1 MVNFCSLLFNGLS
14 TDFYFVHLYNNE
26 RYNGIFLSIYYVH
39 LLIILPTKNSNMAK
53 KYITT
58 AKIIAATYRAKK
70 DGSIPLYLRVT
81 YRNNK
86 REYTLK
92 VSVTENEFN
101 FKTNRFKKD
110 VEENLKLNVLEE
122 KAIQVLAELDDF
134 SFHAFEEKYFGV
146 DVKEYTV
153 IQLLKKI
160 QDEMEAEGRIGNA
173 TTFKNAISAI
183 KRFKGENLKYSDI
196 TPTYL
201 KKLEA
206 FLRKGGAGT
215 ATIGIYFRA
224 IRTSYNVAIKEKLVK
239 QDQYPFKEYTIKTAK
254 GKSKFALPKED
265 MLAIKKFKTEKGT
278 RLRDSQNWFVLSYLC
293 RGMNFGDM
301 CRLKWEKNILGDRI
315 SYIRGKTERTEA
327 VEELLSIKITDSIA
341 KILAEYSNNDP
352 YVLPVLKD
360 GLSEKQEMYKIHGQ
374 LKLINKDLRH
384 IANELELE
392 NADKL
397 IFYVAR
403 HTYATILNESG
414 VNLLDIS
421 ESLGHGSL
429 KTTENYLHSIGN
441 KLDKNDEYLL

>member
-1 MVNFCSLLFNGLS
+1 MGRKF
-14 TDFYFVHLYNNE
+14 
-26 RYNGIFLSIYYVH
+26 I
-39 LLIILPTKNSNMAK
+39 AK
-53 KYITT
+53 
-58 AKIIAATYRAKK
+58 AKIIAATYRLKT
-70 DGSIPLYLRVT
+70 DGTIPLYLRVT

-86 REYTLK
+86 REYALK
-92 VSVTENEFN
+92 TYVKEREFN
-101 FKTNRFKKD
+101 FKLNRFKKD
-110 VEENLKLNVLEE
+110 VNGNLKLNALEE
-122 KAIQVLAELDDF
+122 RAVQVVEELSDF
-134 SFHAFEEKYFGV
+134 SFYSFEEKYFGAN
-146 DVKEYTV
+146 VKEYTV
-153 IQLLKKI
+153 IELLQKI
-160 QDEMEAEGRIGNA
+160 QDEMESEGRIGNGA
-173 TTFKNAISAI
+173 TFKNAISAI

-224 IRTSYNVAIKEKLVK
+224 IRTSYNIAIKEKIVK

-254 GKSKFALPKED
+254 GKSKFALSKANILE
-265 MLAIKKFKTEKGT
+265 IKNFKTEKGS
-278 RLRDSQNWFVLSYLC
+278 RLRDSQNWFILSYLC

-341 KILAEYSNNDP
+341 KILSEYSKNDP
-352 YVLPVLKD
+352 YVLPVLKQ
-360 GLSEKQEMYKIHGQ
+360 GLTEKQERFKIHGQ
-374 LKLINKDLRH
+374 LKLINKDLRC
-384 IANELELE
+384 IANELGIED
-392 NADKL
+392 ADKL
-397 IFYVAR
+397 VFYVAR

-441 KLDKNDEYLL
+441 KLDKNDEHLL

>member
-1 MVNFCSLLFNGLS
+1 
-14 TDFYFVHLYNNE
+14 
-26 RYNGIFLSIYYVH
+26 
-39 LLIILPTKNSNMAK
+39 MAK
-53 KYITT
+53 KFIAS

-70 DGSIPLYLRVT
+70 NGSIPLYLRVT
-81 YRNNK
+81 FRNNK
-86 REYTLK
+86 REFALK
-92 VSVTENEFN
+92 TYVTESDFN

-110 VEENLKLNVLEE
+110 VKENLKLNALQE
-122 KAIQVLAELDDF
+122 KASQVLDELNDF
-134 SFHAFEEKYFGV
+134 SFHAFEEKFFGV
-146 DVKEYTV
+146 DIKEYTV

-160 QDEMEAEGRIGNA
+160 QNEMEGEGRVGNA
-173 TTFKNAISAI
+173 KTFKDAISAI

-224 IRTSYNVAIKEKLVK
+224 IRTSYNIAIKEKLVK
-239 QDQYPFKEYTIKTAK
+239 QGQYPFKEYTIKTAK
-254 GKSKFALPKED
+254 GKSKFALPKDD
-265 MLAIKKFKTEKGT
+265 MLAIKNFKTEKGT

-293 RGMNFGDM
+293 RGMYFGDM

-341 KILAEYSNNDP
+341 KILADYSNNDP
-352 YVLPVLKD
+352 YVLPVLKP
-360 GLSEKQEMYKIHGQ
+360 GLTEKQEKYRIHGQ
-374 LKLINKDLRH
+374 LKLINKDLRY
-384 IANELELE
+384 IANVLGIG

-429 KTTENYLHSIGN
+429 KTTEDYLYSIGN
-441 KLDKNDEYLL
+441 KLDKNDEHLL

>member
-1 MVNFCSLLFNGLS
+1 MP
-14 TDFYFVHLYNNE
+14 
-26 RYNGIFLSIYYVH
+26 R
-39 LLIILPTKNSNMAK
+39 KNIA
-53 KYITT
+53 T
-58 AKIIAATYRAKK
+58 AKIIAASYRAKK

-86 REYTLK
+86 REYSLK
-92 VSVTENEFN
+92 HSVIKDQFN

-110 VEENLKLNVLEE
+110 VKENLKLNAFQE
-122 KAIQVLAELDDF
+122 KASQVLDELNDF
-134 SFHAFEEKYFGV
+134 SFHAFEEKFFGV

-160 QDEMEAEGRIGNA
+160 QNEMEAEGRIGNG
-173 TTFKNAISAI
+173 TTFKDAISAI

-201 KKLEA
+201 KKFEA

-224 IRTSYNVAIKEKLVK
+224 IRTSYNIAIKEKLVT
-239 QDQYPFKEYTIKTAK
+239 QDQYPFREYTIKTAK
-254 GKSKFALPKED
+254 GKAKFALPKED
-265 MLAIKKFKTEKGT
+265 MLAIKNFETEKGT

-341 KILAEYSNNDP
+341 EILAEYSNNDP
-352 YVLPVLKD
+352 YILPVLKE
-360 GLSEKQEMYKIHGQ
+360 GLTEKQEKHKIQGK
-374 LKLINKDLRH
+374 LKWINKDLRH
-384 IANELELE
+384 IATELGLE
-392 NADKL
+392 NAGKL

-414 VNLLDIS
+414 VNLLEIS

-429 KTTENYLHSIGN
+429 KTTEAYLHSIGSR
-441 KLDKNDEYLL
+441 LDRNDEYLL